1 MALFEAEQGRLGD
14 LVDKL
19 RHELEQLAT
28 DEQDRLEWYIG
39 EMQKRASK
47 LPEQPLS
54 LFCEKLVGC
63 IFGGGMKV
71 QIVDDRWLAFQE
83 AFREFDPVAVSTCTV
98 QELLQVPGII
108 KHEGKLRGCILAAKF
123 FLEIEREFGTFYSF
137 LQRFGISSTPPIE
150 RWSIVCLLANRIPW
164 IGTAIACDFLK
175 EVGLTTYAKP
185 DVHVKRA
192 LYRHGLT
199 SIEKADDFVCFVEVD
214 KLAQASG
221 LEAAYVDRILWVRG
235 QKFGRW

>member
-1 MALFEAEQGRLGD
+1 MALFEAEQRRLGD

-28 DEQDRLEWYIG
+28 DEQDKIEWYIG

-54 LFCEKLVGC
+54 FFYEKLVGC

-98 QELLQVPGII
+98 QELLQVLGII
-108 KHEGKLRGCILAAKF
+108 KHEGKLRGCILAANF